1 MTPIEQSDAEL
12 LPLLP
17 QAEDGEDWMPVP
29 KARHQRG
36 ERPRPVSRGFAFP
49 LPDIHRQTER
59 GLFRPAPPLPVRVSR
74 PQQTKVSIMTKSNA
88 NPINDAPLTPSTDGS
103 PTMEEMF
110 MILGGRATDRLTPK
124 STLRDALSRRRD
136 DDES

>member
-1 MTPIEQSDAEL
+1 
-12 LPLLP
+12 
-17 QAEDGEDWMPVP
+17 MPVP

-49 LPDIHRQTER
+49 LPDIRRQAER
-59 GLFRPAPPLPVRVSR
+59 RLFRPAPLPVRVSR
-74 PQQTKVSIMTKSNA
+74 PQQTKVSTMTKSNSSPA
-88 NPINDAPLTPSTDGS
+88 NESPLAPSTDGS

-124 STLRDALSRRRD
+124 STLRDALSRRKE